1 LHCEEGFRKN
11 QSPSEIINTFLDQY
25 TNMES
30 EKDRMDLL
38 FRFIQYAERQVV
50 LFDSLEDAA
59 FKEINDMQGV
69 GTLKHL
75 QSEVVASKA
84 QSKLAEKLQD
94 FSVRLVLT
102 AHPTQFYPSTVLGI
116 INDLSKALANNNT
129 SLANT
134 YLEQLGKTPFFK
146 KEKPTPF
153 DEAGNLIWV
162 LEHVFN

>member
-1 LHCEEGFRKN
+1 MDASLNNAAEQFRNLVGLKFDMYNSLFTSLPFLRVEKTGVLLSLFLLHCEEGFRKN

-69 GTLKHL
+69 GTL
-75 QSEVVASKA
+75 
-84 QSKLAEKLQD
+84 
-94 FSVRLVLT
+94 
-102 AHPTQFYPSTVLGI
+102 
-116 INDLSKALANNNT
+116 
-129 SLANT
+129 
-134 YLEQLGKTPFFK
+134 
-146 KEKPTPF
+146 
-153 DEAGNLIWV
+153 
-162 LEHVFN
+162 